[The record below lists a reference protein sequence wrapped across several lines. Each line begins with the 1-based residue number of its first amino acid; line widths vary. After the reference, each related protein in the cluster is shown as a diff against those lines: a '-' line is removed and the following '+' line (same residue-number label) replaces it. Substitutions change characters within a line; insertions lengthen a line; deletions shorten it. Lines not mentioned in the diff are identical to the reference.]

1 MKIAILTITDGQNY
15 GNRLQNYAMQKLL
28 ESFGNEVETI
38 QRRTSRD
45 VVGVQKIIIDTK
57 YLIKRVIHYPTN
69 HYGRI
74 RRNKFKKFNQK
85 YINFSRFVLQ
95 NNVAPEEICQ
105 SYDCF
110 VVGSDQV
117 WNTRFDIVR
126 EDLYNHL
133 AMFAPEQKKIAFAA
147 SFGTNKIEPGYEE
160 IFLRALND
168 FRSIGVREKS
178 GVQIVS
184 ELCQGKEA
192 QVVLDP
198 TMMISVDQWR
208 LIERKPN
215 YVKGKYIVSYFLGG
229 RGEKITKYIQKIASS
244 YNADVVNLEAEFL
257 QDIQIENPAMFVSS
271 PDEFVWLMDHAE
283 CILTDSFHATVFAIL
298 FHRPFCTFE
307 RVAAE
312 KGNDMGSR
320 IKTLLEMFHLT
331 QYYGNLE
338 HPDTSPGLYDTNN
351 VEKILNDNR
360 KISLNFLSSTLHEE
374 R

>member
-1 MKIAILTITDGQNY
+1 M
-15 GNRLQNYAMQKLL
+15 
-28 ESFGNEVETI
+28 
-38 QRRTSRD
+38 
-45 VVGVQKIIIDTK
+45 
-57 YLIKRVIHYPTN
+57 
-69 HYGRI
+69 
-74 RRNKFKKFNQK
+74 
-85 YINFSRFVLQ
+85 
-95 NNVAPEEICQ
+95 
-105 SYDCF
+105 
-110 VVGSDQV
+110 
-117 WNTRFDIVR
+117 
-126 EDLYNHL
+126 
-133 AMFAPEQKKIAFAA
+133 
-147 SFGTNKIEPGYEE
+147 
-160 IFLRALND
+160 
-168 FRSIGVREKS
+168 
-178 GVQIVS
+178 
-184 ELCQGKEA
+184 
-192 QVVLDP
+192 
-198 TMMISVDQWR
+198 
-208 LIERKPN
+208 ERKPN

-360 KISLNFLSSTLHEE
+360 KISLNFLSSALHEE